1 MNREYYI
8 RLRGTVRGPYPAER
22 LRELAQRGQFSKIHQ
37 VSTDGTHWEAAT
49 DHPELLP
56 PAKSFKKRKVAA
68 GNDDR
73 DELLELEDPVEVT
86 TSEVPD
92 GGSSSR
98 ASQDDWPWRVR
109 WYYAQAGRELGPVSF
124 QDLKVMVWRGE
135 LRYNDYVW
143 GEGTDDWIEAFSVPG
158 LFSEQNIADAA
169 AKAARYPKSVENL
182 PPAPMAIASLICGI
196 LGVTLCPGIASLPA
210 VFCGHLARKQIREQ
224 GNLAGGRGLSTAGIL
239 LGYAGIVLTLVLF
252 LAAILLMVLRLGEDP
267 SELAG

>member
-1 MNREYYI
+1 MNRQYYI

-37 VSTDGTHWEAAT
+37 VSTDGANWEPAT
-49 DHPELLP
+49 EHPELLP
-56 PAKSFKKRKVAA
+56 AAKSFKKRKVAA

-73 DELLELEDPVEVT
+73 DEVLELQDPVEVT
-86 TSEVPD
+86 TRELPD
-92 GGSSSR
+92 GVSS
-98 ASQDDWPWRVR
+98 SQDDWPWRVR

-124 QDLKVMVWRGE
+124 QDLKVMVWQGE

-158 LFSEQNIADAA
+158 LFSEQNIVGAA

-182 PPAPMAIASLICGI
+182 PPTPMAITSLICGI

-210 VFCGHLARKQIREQ
+210 IFCGHLARKQIREQ
-224 GNLAGGRGLSTAGIL
+224 GNLASGRGLSTAGIL

-252 LAAILLMVLRLGEDP
+252 LAAMLLMVLRLGEDP